1 MVNTLINKVFK
12 EDIMRREPV
21 INKRMKQSKSD
32 KIILYG
38 LIGVAVLAVIVFA
51 LLMYSKSLNDD
62 VRNSTMTLEQ
72 MASRN
77 EDEATDE
84 TQTTGTE
91 IGKTVEEMEDENSQS
106 ISSSTNISNVVNS
119 TNTTNTN
126 SNLNSNNSNTAN
138 NTSDTTNNSNTT
150 QNNQS
155 SANITNEKSDEN
167 RQNAT
172 TELSFQKPVEG
183 DVVREFAKD
192 NLIYSPT
199 LEEWV
204 THTGID
210 IKADKTTVVKS
221 AEVGTVKSIK
231 NDPRYGLTV
240 VIEHANGFSSVYS
253 NLLTAEFVEE
263 GENVKKGQTIA
274 TVGNTA
280 TFEIADESHLHFEIL
295 KDSKYVDP
303 ELYIK

>member
-1 MVNTLINKVFK
+1 
-12 EDIMRREPV
+12 MRREPV

-32 KIILYG
+32 KIILYS
-38 LIGVAVLAVIVFA
+38 LIGVSVLAVIVFA

-62 VRNSTMTLEQ
+62 VKNSTMTLEQ

-77 EDEATDE
+77 ESDASNE

-91 IGKTVEEMEDENSQS
+91 IGKTVEEMENEDNQS
-106 ISSSTNISNVVNS
+106 KSSSTNVSNVNNTNS
-119 TNTTNTN
+119 ANTTNT
-126 SNLNSNNSNTAN
+126 NSNNSNTAN
-138 NTSDTTNNSNTT
+138 NTSNTTNNSSTT

-155 SANITNEKSDEN
+155 SADTTKEKSNEN
-167 RQNAT
+167 KKTTT

-183 DVVREFAKD
+183 DIVREFAKD

-221 AEVGTVKSIK
+221 AEAGTVKSIK

-240 VIEHANGFSSVYS
+240 VVEHANGFQTVYS
-253 NLLTAEFVEE
+253 NLLSSEFVVE
-263 GENVKKGQTIA
+263 GEKIEKGQAIG

-280 TFEIADESHLHFEIL
+280 VFEIADEPHLHFEIL
-295 KDSKYVDP
+295 KDNTQVDP
-303 ELYIK
+303 SLYIK

>member
-1 MVNTLINKVFK
+1 
-12 EDIMRREPV
+12 MRREPV

-106 ISSSTNISNVVNS
+106 ISSSTNVSNNANS
-119 TNTTNTN
+119 TNSTN

-240 VIEHANGFSSVYS
+240 VVEHDNGFQTVYS
-253 NLLTAEFVEE
+253 NLLSSEFVVE
-263 GENVKKGQTIA
+263 GENIEKGQAIG

-280 TFEIADESHLHFEIL
+280 VFEIADEPHLHFEIL
-295 KDSKYVDP
+295 KDNIQVDP
-303 ELYIK
+303 SLYIK